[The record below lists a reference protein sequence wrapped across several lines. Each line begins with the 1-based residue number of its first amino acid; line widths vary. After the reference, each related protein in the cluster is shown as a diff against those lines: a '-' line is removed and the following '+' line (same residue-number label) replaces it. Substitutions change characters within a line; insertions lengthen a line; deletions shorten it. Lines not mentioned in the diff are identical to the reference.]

1 METAS
6 IAEKVRHCLEGFKAI
21 ANAGQVSEELA
32 RFKVWTGNIGAH
44 RKGSSSL
51 DYRLRDASHLRIQ
64 VISVLS
70 DLIEALSDA
79 ASILR
84 GEQTPW
90 DELPEYNDELQETNP
105 PSVLGENDVEF
116 ESELSQ
122 IYADITEVVD
132 CLYRMSVSI
141 QNPAPYNR
149 FELADKIIDASV
161 FEAADTAHV
170 QQKFPGISRE
180 VALRLGRAN
189 SRRRQYFRYRE
200 SHHEKLSQGLEF
212 DSNRTEAGGPS
223 TIASSIPK
231 LMKDPTT
238 VIEFEEM
245 DEDAQSVGGLT

>member
-132 CLYRMSVSI
+132 CLY
-141 QNPAPYNR
+141 Q
-149 FELADKIIDASV
+149 
-161 FEAADTAHV
+161 
-170 QQKFPGISRE
+170 
-180 VALRLGRAN
+180 
-189 SRRRQYFRYRE
+189 
-200 SHHEKLSQGLEF
+200 F